1 MSHGHWIAFDIA
13 VPTDYQELLIAELSE
28 LGFEGYEQETDG
40 LKAYIEE
47 QKLDGVVREQV
58 IGGVQAMGHGCHVR
72 GEVRIEPR
80 NWNEEWE
87 RTIEPMVVGR
97 FWVYPSWTTET
108 CPTDLIP
115 LMIDPKQ
122 AFGTGYHETTRLILR
137 MLPDAVQTGGSVVD
151 VGTGTG
157 ILAIAALKLG
167 AVTAFGFDIDEWS
180 FDNAQE
186 NIWLNGVQ
194 ERMAVSIGS
203 FETVPQ
209 GATYDLVLA
218 NVIRDMLLRYA
229 AEVVSLAKPGGE
241 IVLSGL
247 MLPDEGP
254 IRSHPTYA
262 ALHHLQ
268 TTVEGEWCAI
278 RYRKP

>member
-1 MSHGHWIAFDIA
+1 MTHGHWIAFDIA
-13 VPTDYQELLIAELSE
+13 VPADHQEWLIAELSE
-28 LGFEGYEQETDG
+28 LGFDGFEQEADG
-40 LKAYIEE
+40 MKAYIEE
-47 QKLDGVVREQV
+47 HKLDDVVREQV
-58 IGGVQAMGHGCHVR
+58 FGGIEAMAHGCHVR

-87 RTIEPMVVGR
+87 RTIEPMEVGR
-97 FWVYPSWTTET
+97 FWVYPSWTAET
-108 CPTDLIP
+108 CPDGLLP

-137 MLPDAVQTGGSVVD
+137 LLPEAVRPGGSVVD

-167 AVTAFGFDIDEWS
+167 AASAFGFDIDEWS

-194 ERMAVSIGS
+194 DAMSVAIGS
-203 FETVPQ
+203 FETVPNR
-209 GATYDLVLA
+209 AVYDLVLA
-218 NVIRDMLLRYA
+218 NVIRDMLLTSA
-229 AEVVSLAKPGGE
+229 DEVVSLAKPGGE

-247 MLPDEGP
+247 MQPDEAP
-254 IRSHPTYA
+254 IRAHPTYA
-262 ALHHLQ
+262 ALTHLG
-268 TTVEGEWCAI
+268 TTTEGEWCAI

>member
-1 MSHGHWIAFDIA
+1 MSHGHWIAFEIA
-13 VPTDYQELLIAELSE
+13 VPADYQEFLIAELSD
-28 LGFEGYEQETDG
+28 LGFDGFEQEPDAM
-40 LKAYIEE
+40 KAYIEE
-47 QKLDGVVREQV
+47 QKLDDVVREQLF
-58 IGGVQAMGHGCHVR
+58 GGVESMGHGCHVR

-87 RTIEPMVVGR
+87 RTIEPMEVGR
-97 FWVYPSWTTET
+97 FWVYPSWTSET
-108 CPTDLIP
+108 CPADLIP

-137 MLPDAVQTGGSVVD
+137 MLPEAVKAGGSVVD

-167 AVTAFGFDIDEWS
+167 ADTAFGFDIDEWS
-180 FDNAQE
+180 FDNARE

-194 ERMAVSIGS
+194 ERMRVAIGS

-209 GATYDLVLA
+209 GATYELVLA
-218 NVIRDMLLRYA
+218 NVIRDMLLA
-229 AEVVSLAKPGGE
+229 HATEVVSLAKPGGE

-247 MLPDEGP
+247 MLPDEAP
-254 IRSHPTYA
+254 IRAHPTYA
-262 ALHHLQ
+262 ALIHLE
-268 TTVEGEWCAI
+268 TTTEGEWCAI